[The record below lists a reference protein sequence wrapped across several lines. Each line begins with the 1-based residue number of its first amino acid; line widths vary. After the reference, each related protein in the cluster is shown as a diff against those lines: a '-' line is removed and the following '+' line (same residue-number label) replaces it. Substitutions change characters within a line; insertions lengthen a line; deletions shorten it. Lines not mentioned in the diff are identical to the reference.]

1 MNFNFG
7 CDITEQYLIKIYDD
21 LQQEQLRLMNN
32 IKNNSED
39 EPKRNS
45 SVTKQISYINAINM
59 NIIKLRNVRKKNID
73 V

>member
-1 MNFNFG
+1 MNFGYG